1 MDSSKYTSFS
11 KSQIRRLL
19 KTHGSMLAFSRRGV
33 NDFKEPTDT
42 VETIE
47 VIGLLHQSKGF
58 ISRISTEGSQ
68 TRTDPITQILVS
80 YEDATKLKTDDCI
93 NIGGLSY
100 RITGFNS
107 FGSSGVASDI
117 SLEVYDDWAN

>member
-1 MDSSKYTSFS
+1 MDSFKYKSFS

-19 KTHGSMLAFSRRGV
+19 KTHGSMLTFSRRGV

-47 VIGLLHQSKGF
+47 VIGLLHQSQGF
-58 ISRISTEGSQ
+58 ISRVSTEGSQ
-68 TRTDPITQILVS
+68 TRTEPITQILVS
-80 YEDATKLKTDDCI
+80 HEDATKLKTDDCI
-93 NIGGLSY
+93 NIGNLSY
-100 RITGFNS
+100 KIIGFNS

-117 SLEVYDDWAN
+117 SLEVYDGWTN